1 MNNKDFKKVLET
13 RTKGYAV
20 KVILFLKSF
29 QCSTIDGVVAKQILR
44 SATSIGAN
52 YREANRAES
61 KNDFLHKIGI
71 VEKEAAETMYWFE
84 IMECTWKFTQKQQDE
99 LIWLKNETSELLAI
113 FSTISRKS
121 KLYGYRI

>member
-20 KVILFLKSF
+20 KIILFLKSF
-29 QCSTIDGVVAKQILR
+29 QCSTIDGIVAKQILR

-84 IMECTWKFTQKQQDE
+84 IMECTG
-99 LIWLKNETSELLAI
+99 NLLR
-113 FSTISRKS
+113 SSRMN
-121 KLYGYRI
+121 

>member
-20 KVILFLKSF
+20 KVIIFLKSF
-29 QCSTIDGVVAKQILR
+29 QCSTIDGIVAKQILR
-44 SATSIGAN
+44 SAASIGAN

-71 VEKEAAETMYWFE
+71 VEKEAAETVYWFE

-121 KLYGYRI
+121 KL